1 MDYRIETSQKVKI
14 QNVVETNYDTC
25 KNVQLYMY
33 TYDIKKITCP
43 LPKKQDYIAIQV
55 CRKKQD
61 NRKSS
66 QNSTDL
72 YTITCTSGLDKPF

>member
-1 MDYRIETSQKVKI
+1 
-14 QNVVETNYDTC
+14 
-25 KNVQLYMY
+25 MY
-33 TYDIKKITCP
+33 IYDIKKITCP
-43 LPKKQDYIAIQV
+43 LPKKQDNLAIQV

-72 YTITCTSGLDKPF
+72 YTITCTNGLDKPF